1 MAVSDEMES
10 ARLSWKTPLIRSKVL
25 LNTLLIAILC
35 YGFFTWVLWP
45 VKVSGRSM
53 TPTYP
58 DGSRHFIN
66 KLAYWSAK
74 PQRGDVV
81 ALRTPDG
88 EIYLKRVV
96 GLPGEFISFEEGII
110 HVNGSPLRETYTRTK
125 IPEDWRRSPVQLSED
140 QVYVIGD
147 NRSISVLGAIPI
159 NWIIGK
165 VAF

>member
-1 MAVSDEMES
+1 VSDDSEP
-10 ARLSWKTPLIRSKVL
+10 ARLSWKTPLIRVRVL

-45 VKVSGRSM
+45 VKVTGRSM
-53 TPTYP
+53 TPTFP

-81 ALRTPDG
+81 ALRADDG
-88 EIYLKRVV
+88 DVYLKRIV
-96 GLPGEFISFEEGII
+96 GLPGEVISFEEGIL
-110 HVNGSPLRETYTRTK
+110 HVNGVPMRETYTNTK
-125 IPEDWRRSPVQLSED
+125 VPLPWREPVELGKEEC
-140 QVYVIGD
+140 YAIGD
-147 NRSISVLGAIPI
+147 NRAITVLGAIPTTR
-159 NWIIGK
+159 IIGK